1 MLQTLANLFLPPGLL
16 ESDPTKKLATFAP
29 QSYVDMIPEQERP
42 QIAQMIQKQLLGGV
56 FGGNRRQL
64 TQDIGRGLTEYVSG
78 RRALQDQART
88 SEIVSGRNDPTPV
101 QNVLAAGAAEGSVGP
116 TRANQQRLE
125 QYQPPPMRETMLN
138 RYQQLL
144 AAGLPAQAAK
154 FAEDIARVAPDETF
168 TDAQTFIG
176 QDGRPQ
182 LVRQGNRGTNRTLP
196 YQAPPKV
203 REVNAGDRTE
213 LINELEPGLPTLRTI
228 GRTPDTPGDI
238 REAYV
243 GIGLPI
249 GTNPDTLTP
258 QQRTAVTG
266 YMDRARAQKAPKFA
280 VDLKDP
286 TAVIN
291 AQSGLFKQFVTEQ
304 RANGDP
310 EIANRYRAL
319 QDAVRQ
325 SASNPLADGAIIYNI
340 AKIYDPSGAVQEGD
354 KATVLGNRAI
364 PEQIKFLAQK
374 AFSGGSLTPT
384 ERQQLLRVASGIV
397 GQRKAG
403 ADRMAAQ
410 YQQWARGLGGDG
422 AVFVSPYA
430 EVELPS
436 VMIGSGGAQPASP
449 PANAPAPTRPS
460 FVDAV
465 TTGREPGQPLQSL
478 DQIFRSLQPGA
489 R

>member
-1 MLQTLANLFLPPGLL
+1 MLQTLADLFLPPGLL
-16 ESDPTKKLATFAP
+16 ESDPTKKLATFVP

-42 QIAQMIQKQLLGGV
+42 QLAQMIQRQLLGGV
-56 FGGNRRQL
+56 FGGDRGQL
-64 TQDIGRGLTEYVSG
+64 TQGIGKGLADYVTTRRGLQE
-78 RRALQDQART
+78 QART
-88 SEIVSGRNDPTPV
+88 RDIVSGRNDPLPE

-125 QYQPPPMRETMLN
+125 QYQPPSMRETMLN

-168 TDAQTFIG
+168 TDAQPFIG
-176 QDGRPQ
+176 PDGKTR

-196 YQAPPKV
+196 YNAPPKV

-228 GRTPDTPGDI
+228 GRTPDTPSDI
-238 REAYV
+238 REAYI
-243 GIGLPI
+243 GTGLPI

-258 QQRTAVTG
+258 QQRTAITG
-266 YMDRARAQKAPKFA
+266 YLDRRAQQKAPKVD
-280 VDLKDP
+280 VDLRDP

-291 AQSGLFKQFVTEQ
+291 AQSGLFKQFVAEQ

-319 QDAVRQ
+319 QDAVKQ
-325 SASNPLADGAIIYNI
+325 SVNNPLADGAIIYNI

-374 AFSGGSLTPT
+374 FFSGGSLTPT

-397 GQRKAG
+397 AQRKTG
-403 ADRMAAQ
+403 ADRMATQ
-410 YQQWARGLGGDG
+410 YQTWSRGLGGDG
-422 AVFVSPYA
+422 AAFVSPYA
-430 EVELPS
+430 DIELPS
-436 VMIGSGGAQPASP
+436 VMIGTGGAQTPAPASAPASP
-449 PANAPAPTRPS
+449 RPGFLDS
-460 FVDAV
+460 V